1 MWGHVVSLG
10 LGWCKVSHRLSQSLI
25 TTLTTPGS
33 IVVRAAGYLVATM
46 DVGVLSDTSRS
57 RSEGLELVLV
67 LARAGGVH
75 MFNYGHWL

>member
-25 TTLTTPGS
+25 TPLTTPGS
-33 IVVRAAGYLVATM
+33 IVVRVAGYLVAIM

-75 MFNYGHWL
+75 MFDYGHWL